1 MTEPHWLRVPD
12 RVVDTIRGM
21 HPTLK
26 QQIRAALRVLIQ
38 RPIVGKALKN
48 ELAGLRS
55 YRVGRVR
62 IVYRLADQR
71 TIDIV
76 AIGPRRTIYEE
87 TYRLLRRGGTGAG

>member
-1 MTEPHWLRVPD
+1 MTESHRLRVPD
-12 RVVDTIRGM
+12 RVAETIRSL

-26 QQIRAALRVLIQ
+26 QQIRAALQVLIQ
-38 RPIVGKALKN
+38 RPAAGKALKN

-55 YRVGRVR
+55 HRVGRSR
-62 IVYRLADQR
+62 IVYRLAGER

-87 TYRLLRRGGTGAG
+87 TYRLLRRP